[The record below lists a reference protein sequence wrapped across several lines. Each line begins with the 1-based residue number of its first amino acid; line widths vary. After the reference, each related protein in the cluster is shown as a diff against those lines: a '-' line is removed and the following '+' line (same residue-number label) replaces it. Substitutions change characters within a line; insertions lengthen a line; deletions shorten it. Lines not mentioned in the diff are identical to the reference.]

1 MLEVASR
8 SPDYM
13 HAPRSAFTSTFFISV
28 GVIVTA
34 VNLSIGGAQIKNLY
48 QFNFRYLILMG
59 E

>member
-13 HAPRSAFTSTFFISV
+13 HAPRSAL
-28 GVIVTA
+28 VIFK
-34 VNLSIGGAQIKNLY
+34 VNLITNLAVQHTGWNY
-48 QFNFRYLILMG
+48 